1 LEYSGEASELILFP
15 KLMGIP
21 GRQVTT
27 DTYYERGE
35 PEVNAAC
42 QCTRYRC
49 LLLGFGND
57 GALMDD
63 TLKCTLAD

>member
-1 LEYSGEASELILFP
+1 
-15 KLMGIP
+15 MGIP